1 MEKLE
6 QNPSEQHHSRVS
18 KLLESGRLYPV
29 RKMLNALHPGEI
41 AHLLESMP
49 PAERKLVWSLIDQ
62 DIGGEVLVELGD
74 EVQAGLIGDM
84 QPHELAAAA
93 EGMEIDDLADL
104 IQNLPETLTSEILRL
119 MSFQDRQRLEAV
131 LAYEEDTAGG
141 LMDTNAATVRADVTL
156 DVVLR
161 YLQQRGELPQHTDS
175 LIVVNRNEDY
185 QGILPLER
193 LVTSAS
199 DKTVAEVMSFD
210 VSAIPDD
217 MSASEVAKTFEHRDL
232 VSAPVINPT
241 GRLVGR
247 ITVDDVVDIIREE
260 AERNLLS
267 HAGLN
272 EEDDIF
278 SSVLHSTNRRALWL
292 GVNLMTAFLAAWV
305 IGRFQATLE
314 QVVALAV
321 LMPIVASMGGVAGTQ
336 TLTLVIR
343 GLALDQISHKNA
355 RWLLIKE
362 ISVGFINGLLW
373 AAVVAIVVILW
384 FKSIQI
390 GGIIAA
396 AMVINLICAAA
407 AGVIIPLILRNLSI
421 DPALAG
427 GVVLTTI
434 TDVVGFLT
442 FLGLATLVLR

>member
-6 QNPSEQHHSRVS
+6 QNQSKHHHNRISE
-18 KLLESGRLYPV
+18 LLKSGRLYPV
-29 RKMLNALHPGEI
+29 RRMLNALHPGEI
-41 AHLLESMP
+41 AYLLESIP
-49 PAERKLVWSLIDQ
+49 PTERKLIWGLIDQ

-74 EVQAGLIGDM
+74 EVQAGLIGNM
-84 QPHELAAAA
+84 QAHELAATA

-104 IQNLPETLTSEILRL
+104 IQNLPEKLTSEILRL
-119 MSFQDRQRLEAV
+119 MNVQDRQRLEAI

-141 LMDTNAATVRADVTL
+141 LMDTNVATVRADVTL

-161 YLQQRGELPQHTDS
+161 YLQQRGELPRHTDS
-175 LIVVNRNEDY
+175 LIIVDRNEGY
-185 QGILPLER
+185 QGVLSLEQ
-193 LVTSAS
+193 LVTA
-199 DKTVAEVMSFD
+199 DTNKTVAEIMD
-210 VSAIPDD
+210 QNISAIPDD
-217 MSASEVAKTFEHRDL
+217 MPAAEVAKTFEHRDL
-232 VSAPVINPT
+232 VSAPVINT
-241 GRLVGR
+241 HGKLIGR
-247 ITVDDVVDIIREE
+247 ITVDDVVDVIREE

-272 EEDDIF
+272 EEDDMF
-278 SSVLHSTNRRALWL
+278 SSVLHSTHRRALWL
-292 GVNLMTAFLAAWV
+292 GVNLITAFLASWV
-305 IGRFQATLE
+305 IGQFQATLE

-343 GLALDQISHKNA
+343 GLALDQISKKNA
-355 RWLLIKE
+355 RWLLFKE

-373 AAVVAIVVILW
+373 AAIVAVVSIYW

-407 AGVIIPLILRNLSI
+407 AGVLIPLVLRNLSI

-442 FLGLATLVLR
+442 FLGLATLIFR

>member
-6 QNPSEQHHSRVS
+6 QNQAEQQLERISG
-18 KLLESGRLYPV
+18 LLESGHLYPI

-62 DIGGEVLVELGD
+62 EIGGEVLVEVGD

-84 QPHELAAAA
+84 QTHELVAAT
-93 EGMEIDDLADL
+93 EGLEVDDLADL
-104 IQNLPETLTSEILRL
+104 VQNLPETLTGEILRL
-119 MSFQDRQRLEAV
+119 MSYQDRQRLEAV
-131 LAYEEDTAGG
+131 LAYEEATAGG
-141 LMDTNAATVRADVTL
+141 LMNTNTVTVRADVTL

-161 YLQQRGELPQHTDS
+161 YLRQRGELPLHTDS
-175 LIVVNRNEDY
+175 LIVVNRDEEY
-185 QGILPLER
+185 QGVLHLES
-193 LVTSAS
+193 LVTAAPDS
-199 DKTVAEVMSFD
+199 TVAKTMDPGVP
-210 VSAIPDD
+210 AIPDD
-217 MSASEVAKTFEHRDL
+217 TSAAEVAKTFEHRDL
-232 VSAPVINPT
+232 VSAPVIDSSCK
-241 GRLVGR
+241 LIGR
-247 ITVDDVVDIIREE
+247 ITVDDVVDVIREE

-278 SSVLHSTNRRALWL
+278 SSVLHSTQRRALWL
-292 GVNLMTAFLAAWV
+292 GVNLITAFLAAWV
-305 IGRFQATLE
+305 IGQFQATLQ

-343 GLALDQISHKNA
+343 GIALDQVSKKNA
-355 RWLLIKE
+355 RWLFFKE
-362 ISVGFINGLLW
+362 LSVGFINGLVW
-373 AAVVAIVVILW
+373 AAIVALVTVLW
-384 FKSIQI
+384 FGNVQI
-390 GGIIAA
+390 GAIIAT
-396 AMVINLICAAA
+396 AMVVNLICAAA
-407 AGVIIPLILRNLSI
+407 AGVVIPLILRNLSI

-427 GVVLTTI
+427 GVVLTTV

-442 FLGLATLVLR
+442 FLGLATIVLR

>member
-6 QNPSEQHHSRVS
+6 QNQSKHHRNRISE
-18 KLLESGRLYPV
+18 LLKSGRLYPV
-29 RKMLNALHPGEI
+29 RRMLNALHPGEI

-49 PAERKLVWSLIDQ
+49 PTERKLIWGLIDQ

-84 QPHELAAAA
+84 QAHELAATA

-104 IQNLPETLTSEILRL
+104 IQNLPGKLTSEILRL
-119 MSFQDRQRLEAV
+119 MNAQDRQRLEAV

-141 LMDTNAATVRADVTL
+141 LMDTNVATVRADVTL

-161 YLQQRGELPQHTDS
+161 YLQQRGELPRHTDS
-175 LIVVNRNEDY
+175 LIIVDRNEGY
-185 QGILPLER
+185 QGVLSLEQ
-193 LVTSAS
+193 LVTA
-199 DKTVAEVMSFD
+199 DANKTVAEIMD
-210 VSAIPDD
+210 RNISAIPDD
-217 MSASEVAKTFEHRDL
+217 MPAAEVAKTFEYRDL
-232 VSAPVINPT
+232 VSAPVINT
-241 GRLVGR
+241 HGKLIGR
-247 ITVDDVVDIIREE
+247 ITVDDVVDVIREE

-272 EEDDIF
+272 EEDDMF
-278 SSVLHSTNRRALWL
+278 SSVLHSTHRRALWL
-292 GVNLMTAFLAAWV
+292 GVNLITAFLASWV
-305 IGRFQATLE
+305 IGQFQATLE

-343 GLALDQISHKNA
+343 GLALDQVSKKNA
-355 RWLLIKE
+355 RWLLFKE

-373 AAVVAIVVILW
+373 AAIVAVVSIYW

-407 AGVIIPLILRNLSI
+407 AGVLVPLVLRNLSI

-442 FLGLATLVLR
+442 FLGLATLTFR

>member
-6 QNPSEQHHSRVS
+6 QNPSEQHHSRIS
-18 KLLESGRLYPV
+18 ELLESGRLYPV

-41 AHLLESMP
+41 AHLLESMR

-74 EVQAGLIGDM
+74 EVQAGLIDDM

-131 LAYEEDTAGG
+131 LGYEEDTAGG

-193 LVTSAS
+193 LVTSAT
-199 DKTVAEVMSFD
+199 DRTVAEVMSSN

-384 FKSIQI
+384 FNSFQI

-442 FLGLATLVLR
+442 FLGLATIVLR

>member
-6 QNPSEQHHSRVS
+6 QNPSEQYHSRIS
-18 KLLESGRLYPV
+18 ELLESGRLYPV

-41 AHLLESMP
+41 AHLLESMR

-74 EVQAGLIGDM
+74 EVQAGLIDDM

-131 LAYEEDTAGG
+131 LGYEEDTAGG

-193 LVTSAS
+193 LVTSAT
-199 DKTVAEVMSFD
+199 DRTVAEVMSSN

-384 FKSIQI
+384 FNNFQI

-442 FLGLATLVLR
+442 FLGLATIVLR

>member
-6 QNPSEQHHSRVS
+6 QNPSEQYHSRIS
-18 KLLESGRLYPV
+18 ELLESGRLYPV

-41 AHLLESMP
+41 AHLLESMR

-74 EVQAGLIGDM
+74 EVQAGLIDDM

-131 LAYEEDTAGG
+131 LGYEEDTAGG

-193 LVTSAS
+193 LVTSAT
-199 DKTVAEVMSFD
+199 DRTVAEVMSSN

-384 FKSIQI
+384 FNSFQI

-442 FLGLATLVLR
+442 FLGLATIVLR

>member
-6 QNPSEQHHSRVS
+6 QNRSEQHHSRIS

-49 PAERKLVWSLIDQ
+49 PTERKLIWSLIDQ

-74 EVQAGLIGDM
+74 EVQAGLIGNM

-119 MSFQDRQRLEAV
+119 MSVQDRQRLEAV

-141 LMDTNAATVRADVTL
+141 LMDTNVATVRADVTL

-161 YLQQRGELPQHTDS
+161 YLQQRGTLPLHTDS

-185 QGILPLER
+185 QGVLPLEK
-193 LVTSAS
+193 LVTAAS
-199 DKTVAEVMSFD
+199 DKTVAEIMSQD
-210 VSAIPDD
+210 ISAIPDS
-217 MSASEVAKTFEHRDL
+217 MSASEVAKAFEHRDL
-232 VSAPVINPT
+232 VSAPVTNPT

-247 ITVDDVVDIIREE
+247 ITVDDVVDVIREE

-272 EEDDIF
+272 EEDDMF
-278 SSVLHSTNRRALWL
+278 SSVLHSTHRRAVWL

-343 GLALDQISHKNA
+343 GLALDQINSKNA
-355 RWLLIKE
+355 RWLLFKE
-362 ISVGFINGLLW
+362 MSVGLINGLLW
-373 AAVVAIVVILW
+373 AGVVAIVTILW
-384 FKSIQI
+384 FESIQI

-396 AMVINLICAAA
+396 AMIVNLICAAA

-442 FLGLATLVLR
+442 FLGLATVVLR

>member
-6 QNPSEQHHSRVS
+6 QNQSKHHHNRISE
-18 KLLESGRLYPV
+18 LLKSGRLYPV
-29 RKMLNALHPGEI
+29 RRMLNALHPGEI
-41 AHLLESMP
+41 AYLLESIP
-49 PAERKLVWSLIDQ
+49 PTERKLIWGLIDQ

-74 EVQAGLIGDM
+74 EVQAGLIGNM
-84 QPHELAAAA
+84 QAHELAATA

-104 IQNLPETLTSEILRL
+104 IQNLPEKLTSEILRL
-119 MSFQDRQRLEAV
+119 MNVQDRQRLEAI

-141 LMDTNAATVRADVTL
+141 LMDTNVATVRADVTL

-161 YLQQRGELPQHTDS
+161 YLQQRGELPRHTDS
-175 LIVVNRNEDY
+175 LIIVDRNEGY
-185 QGILPLER
+185 QGVLSLEQ
-193 LVTSAS
+193 LVTA
-199 DKTVAEVMSFD
+199 DANKTVAEIMD
-210 VSAIPDD
+210 RNISAIPDD
-217 MSASEVAKTFEHRDL
+217 MPAAEVAKTFEHRDL
-232 VSAPVINPT
+232 VSAPVINT
-241 GRLVGR
+241 HGKLIGR
-247 ITVDDVVDIIREE
+247 ITVDDVVDVIREE

-272 EEDDIF
+272 EEDDMF
-278 SSVLHSTNRRALWL
+278 SSVLHSTHRRALWL
-292 GVNLMTAFLAAWV
+292 GVNLITAFLASWV
-305 IGRFQATLE
+305 IGQFQATLE

-321 LMPIVASMGGVAGTQ
+321 LMPIVASMGGVSGTQ

-343 GLALDQISHKNA
+343 GLALDQISKKNA
-355 RWLLIKE
+355 RWLLFKE
-362 ISVGFINGLLW
+362 VSVGFINGLLW
-373 AAVVAIVVILW
+373 AAIVAVVSIYW

-407 AGVIIPLILRNLSI
+407 AGVLIPLVLRNLSI

-442 FLGLATLVLR
+442 FLGLATLIFR

>member
-6 QNPSEQHHSRVS
+6 QNQSEQHHRRISE
-18 KLLESGRLYPV
+18 LLESGRLYPV
-29 RKMLNALHPGEI
+29 RRMLNALHPGEI

-49 PAERKLVWSLIDQ
+49 PTERKLIWSLIDQ

-93 EGMEIDDLADL
+93 KGMEIDDLADL

-119 MSFQDRQRLEAV
+119 MSVQDRQRLEAV

-141 LMDTNAATVRADVTL
+141 LMDTNVATVRADVTL

-161 YLQQRGELPQHTDS
+161 YLQQRGTLPLHTDS
-175 LIVVNRNEDY
+175 LIVVNRHEDY
-185 QGILPLER
+185 QGVLPLEK
-193 LVTSAS
+193 LVTAAS
-199 DKTVAEVMSFD
+199 DRTVAEIMSQD
-210 VSAIPDD
+210 ISAIPDD
-217 MSASEVAKTFEHRDL
+217 MSASEVAKAFEHRDL
-232 VSAPVINPT
+232 VSAPVTNPT

-247 ITVDDVVDIIREE
+247 ITVDDVVDVIREE

-272 EEDDIF
+272 EEDDMF
-278 SSVLHSTNRRALWL
+278 SSVLHSTHRRAVWL

-343 GLALDQISHKNA
+343 GLALDQINSKNA
-355 RWLLIKE
+355 RWLLFKE
-362 ISVGFINGLLW
+362 MSVGFINGLLW
-373 AAVVAIVVILW
+373 AAVVAIVTILW
-384 FKSIQI
+384 FESIQI

-396 AMVINLICAAA
+396 AMVVNLICAAA

-442 FLGLATLVLR
+442 FLGLATVVLR

>member
-6 QNPSEQHHSRVS
+6 QHQSEQHREQISA
-18 KLLESGRLYPV
+18 LLESGRLYPV
-29 RKMLNALHPGEI
+29 RRMLNALHPGEI

-49 PAERKLVWSLIDQ
+49 PAERKLIWDLVDQ
-62 DIGGEVLVELGD
+62 DIGGEVLVEVGD
-74 EVQAGLIGDM
+74 EVQAGLIGNM
-84 QPHELAAAA
+84 QAHEIAAAT

-104 IQNLPETLTSEILRL
+104 IQNLPETLTGEILRL
-119 MSFQDRQRLEAV
+119 MSYQDRQRLEAV

-141 LMDTNAATVRADVTL
+141 LMDTNTVTVRADVTL

-161 YLQQRGELPQHTDS
+161 YLRQRGKLPRHTDS
-175 LIVVNRNEDY
+175 LIVVNRNEEY
-185 QGILPLER
+185 QGALPLER
-193 LVTSAS
+193 LVTADS
-199 DKTVAEVMSFD
+199 DKTVAEIIDSGVP
-210 VSAIPDD
+210 AIPDNT
-217 MSASEVAKTFEHRDL
+217 SAAEVAKTFEHRDL
-232 VSAPVINPT
+232 ISAPVINPN
-241 GRLVGR
+241 GRLIGR
-247 ITVDDVVDIIREE
+247 ITVDDVIDLIREE

-272 EEDDIF
+272 EEDDLF
-278 SSVLHSTNRRALWL
+278 SSVMHSTNRRALWL
-292 GVNLMTAFLAAWV
+292 GVNLVTAFLAAWV
-305 IGRFQATLE
+305 IGQFQATLE

-343 GLALDQISHKNA
+343 GLALDQVSKKNA
-355 RWLLIKE
+355 RWLLFKE
-362 ISVGFINGLLW
+362 ISVGFINGIIW
-373 AAVVAIVVILW
+373 ATIIAFVTVLW
-384 FKSIQI
+384 FGNFQI

-396 AMVINLICAAA
+396 AIIINLICAAA
-407 AGVIIPLILRNLSI
+407 AGVIIPMILRNLSI

-442 FLGLATLVLR
+442 FLGLATMVLR

>member
-6 QNPSEQHHSRVS
+6 QNPSEQHHSRIS
-18 KLLESGRLYPV
+18 ELLESGRLYPV

-384 FKSIQI
+384 FNNFQI

>member
-6 QNPSEQHHSRVS
+6 QNQSEQHHSRIS
-18 KLLESGRLYPV
+18 ELLESGRLYPV
-29 RKMLNALHPGEI
+29 RKMLNALHSGEI

-49 PAERKLVWSLIDQ
+49 PTERKLIWSLIDQ

-119 MSFQDRQRLEAV
+119 MSVQDRQRLEAV

-141 LMDTNAATVRADVTL
+141 LMDTNVATVRADVTL

-161 YLQQRGELPQHTDS
+161 YLQQRGTLPLHTDS
-175 LIVVNRNEDY
+175 LIVVNRHEDY
-185 QGILPLER
+185 QGVLPLEK
-193 LVTSAS
+193 LVTAAS
-199 DKTVAEVMSFD
+199 DRTVAEIMSQD
-210 VSAIPDD
+210 ISAIPDD
-217 MSASEVAKTFEHRDL
+217 MSASEVAKAFEHRDL
-232 VSAPVINPT
+232 VSAPVTNPT

-247 ITVDDVVDIIREE
+247 ITVDDVVDVIREE

-272 EEDDIF
+272 EEDDMF
-278 SSVLHSTNRRALWL
+278 SSVLHSTHRRAVWL

-343 GLALDQISHKNA
+343 GLALDQINSKNA
-355 RWLLIKE
+355 RWLLFKE
-362 ISVGFINGLLW
+362 MSVGFINGLLW
-373 AAVVAIVVILW
+373 AAVVAIVTILW
-384 FKSIQI
+384 FESIQI

-396 AMVINLICAAA
+396 AMVVNLICAAA

-442 FLGLATLVLR
+442 FLGLATVVLR

>member
-6 QNPSEQHHSRVS
+6 QSQSEQHRDRITD
-18 KLLESGRLYPV
+18 LLESGRLYPV
-29 RKMLNALHPGEI
+29 RRMLNALHPGEI

-49 PAERKLVWSLIDQ
+49 PTERKLIWSLIDQ
-62 DIGGEVLVELGD
+62 DMGGEVLVELGD

-84 QPHELAAAA
+84 QAHELAAAT

-104 IQNLPETLTSEILRL
+104 IQNLPEKLTNEILRL
-119 MSFQDRQRLEAV
+119 MSYQDRQRLETV

-141 LMDTNAATVRADVTL
+141 LMNTNTATVRADVTL

-161 YLQQRGELPQHTDS
+161 YLQQRGELPLHTDS

-185 QGILPLER
+185 QGVLPLER
-193 LVTSAS
+193 LVTTAS
-199 DKTVAEVMSFD
+199 DKTVAEVMSLD

-217 MSASEVAKTFEHRDL
+217 MPATEVAKIFEHRDL
-232 VSAPVINPT
+232 VSAPVVDAT

-247 ITVDDVVDIIREE
+247 ITVDDIVDIIREE

-272 EEDDIF
+272 EEDDMF
-278 SSVLHSTNRRALWL
+278 SSVLHSAHRRALWL
-292 GVNLMTAFLAAWV
+292 GINLLTAFLAAWV

-343 GLALDQISHKNA
+343 GLALDQVSHKNA
-355 RWLLIKE
+355 RWLLFKE
-362 ISVGFINGLLW
+362 MSVGFINGLLW
-373 AAVVAIVVILW
+373 AAIVAIISILW

-407 AGVIIPLILRNLSI
+407 AGVVVPLILRNLSI
-421 DPALAG
+421 DPVLAG

-442 FLGLATLVLR
+442 FLGLATVVLR

>member
-1 MEKLE
+1 MEKLK
-6 QNPSEQHHSRVS
+6 QHPSEQHRNRISE
-18 KLLESGRLYPV
+18 LLESGRLYPV
-29 RKMLNALHPGEI
+29 RRMLNALHPGEI

-49 PAERKLVWSLIDQ
+49 PAERKLIWSLIDQ

-74 EVQAGLIGDM
+74 EVQAGLIDDM

-104 IQNLPETLTSEILRL
+104 IQNLPERLTNEILRL

-141 LMDTNAATVRADVTL
+141 LMDTNTATVRADVTL

-161 YLQQRGELPQHTDS
+161 YLQQRGELPLHTDS
-175 LIVVNRNEDY
+175 LIVVNRNEGY
-185 QGILPLER
+185 QGVLPLEI
-193 LVTSAS
+193 LITAAS
-199 DKTVAEVMSFD
+199 DKTVAEVMSPN
-210 VSAIPDD
+210 VSAIQDD
-217 MSASEVAKTFEHRDL
+217 MPASEVAKTFEHRDL
-232 VSAPVINPT
+232 VSAPVINPA

-272 EEDDIF
+272 EEDDMF
-278 SSVLHSTNRRALWL
+278 SSVLHSTHRRAVWL

-314 QVVALAV
+314 QAVALAV

-343 GLALDQISHKNA
+343 GLALDQISSKNA
-355 RWLLIKE
+355 RWLLFKE
-362 ISVGFINGLLW
+362 MSVGFINGLLW
-373 AAVVAIVVILW
+373 AAVVAIVTILW
-384 FKSIQI
+384 FENIQI

-396 AMVINLICAAA
+396 AMVVNLICAAA
-407 AGVIIPLILRNLSI
+407 AGVIIPLVLRNLSI

-442 FLGLATLVLR
+442 FLGLATIVLR